1 MKFLIIFLIE
11 NFKKS
16 KNYMKYE
23 FLDKINNPSDLR
35 ILSISDLKI
44 VADELRYFL
53 IDTVSQCGGH
63 FGASLGAVELTIA
76 LHYSF
81 NTPEDKIIWDVGHQ
95 CYGHKVLTGRKNQ
108 LHTIRKKNG
117 LHPFP
122 SIEESE
128 YDVFGVGHSS
138 TSISAAIGMAIA
150 SSYKKDKK
158 KIVAVIGD
166 GGLSAGMAFEAL
178 NHMGSIKE
186 DVLVV
191 LNDNEMSISPNVGA
205 MTNYLTRILSSKAY
219 STVKEGSKNILKNV
233 PTSDIFLTKTEK
245 HIKGLLAPGM
255 LFEEMGINYY
265 GPIDGHDTHFL
276 VKTLKNLKKIPGPKI
291 LHVVTKKGKGYLPAE
306 SDPVKYHA
314 VPVFDRHK
322 GVEKNSVQKITYTKI
337 FDNWL
342 CKIAEKDP
350 RVFAITP
357 AMREGSGLVEFSK
370 RFPERYIDV
379 GIAEQHSVTLA
390 AGLAC
395 EGQKPIVCIYSTF
408 LQRAYDQLIHDVA
421 LQNLDVLFAVD
432 RAGFVGADGGTH
444 AGVYDISYLRCIPNM
459 LIMAPSCEEEC
470 QNMLYTGY
478 LHNGPAVV
486 RYPRGEGLGIKVSE
500 QSENYEIGI
509 SNKIRLGH
517 NIVIMCF
524 GSVLDICTNVANE
537 LNCSLIDMRFIK
549 PIDHKAILDSAKK
562 YSLIVTVEDNS
573 IMGGAGS
580 AVNEVLSEHN
590 FNIKTINIGTPDK
603 FFLHATREEQLDE
616 SGISAENIINKIK
629 NYIENNHLY
638 DLNQSSNIDK

>member
-1 MKFLIIFLIE
+1 
-11 NFKKS
+11 
-16 KNYMKYE
+16 MKYE

-35 ILSISDLKI
+35 ILSINNLDGVSE
-44 VADELRYFL
+44 ELRHFL

-95 CYGHKVLTGRKNQ
+95 CYGHKVITGRKHE
-108 LHTIRKKNG
+108 LHTIRQKNG

-122 SIEESE
+122 SIEESK
-128 YDVFGVGHSS
+128 YDTFGVGHSS
-138 TSISAAIGMAIA
+138 TSISAAIGIAIA
-150 SSYKKDKK
+150 SSYKNENKK
-158 KIVAVIGD
+158 VVAVIGD

-178 NHMGSIKE
+178 NHMGSTNE
-186 DVLVV
+186 DVLVI

-205 MTNYLTRILSSKAY
+205 MTNYLTKIISSKVY
-219 STVKEGSKNILKNV
+219 STVKEGSKNILKKV
-233 PTSDIFLTKTEK
+233 PPSGMFLTKTEK

-276 VKTLKNLKKIPGPKI
+276 VKTLKNLKKIPGPKL
-291 LHVVTKKGKGYLPAE
+291 LHVITKKGKGYLPAE
-306 SDPVKYHA
+306 TDPVKYHA
-314 VPVFDRHK
+314 VPVFDREV
-322 GVEKNSVQKITYTKI
+322 GVEKSSKQKITYTKI
-337 FDNWL
+337 FDDWL
-342 CKIAEKDP
+342 CNIAEKDP
-350 RVFAITP
+350 RIFAITP
-357 AMREGSGLVEFSK
+357 AMREGSGLVNFSEK
-370 RFPERYIDV
+370 FPERYIDV

-444 AGVYDISYLRCIPNM
+444 CGVYDLSYLRCIPNM
-459 LIMAPSCEEEC
+459 VIMAPSNEEEC
-470 QNMLYTGY
+470 KNMLYTGY

-486 RYPRGEGLGIKVSE
+486 RYPRGEGLGIHVKESL
-500 QSENYEIGI
+500 ENYEIGV
-509 SNKIRLGH
+509 SKNVRSGE
-517 NIVIMCF
+517 NIVILCF
-524 GSVLDICTNVANE
+524 GSVLDICLDVAE
-537 LNCSLIDMRFIK
+537 EMNCSLIDMRFIK
-549 PIDHKAILDSAKK
+549 PIDREVILKSAENH
-562 YSLIVTVEDNS
+562 SVIVTVEDNS

-580 AVNEVLSEHN
+580 AVNEVLSEN
-590 FNIKTINIGTPDK
+590 SISSKIINIGTPDK
-603 FFLHATREEQLDE
+603 FFNHATREQQLHE
-616 SGISAENIINKIK
+616 SGISKENIIDKIQ
-629 NYIENNHLY
+629 NCIENNHLY
-638 DLNQSSNIDK
+638 DLNHSSNID

>member
-1 MKFLIIFLIE
+1 
-11 NFKKS
+11 
-16 KNYMKYE
+16 MKYE

-35 ILSISDLKI
+35 ILSINNLDDVSE
-44 VADELRYFL
+44 ELRHFL

-95 CYGHKVLTGRKNQ
+95 CYGHKVITGRKHE
-108 LHTIRKKNG
+108 LHTIRQKNG

-122 SIEESE
+122 SIEESK
-128 YDVFGVGHSS
+128 YDTFGVGHSS
-138 TSISAAIGMAIA
+138 TSISAAIGIAIA
-150 SSYKKDKK
+150 SSYKNEDKK
-158 KIVAVIGD
+158 VVAVIGD

-178 NHMGSIKE
+178 NHMGSTNE
-186 DVLVV
+186 DVLVI

-205 MTNYLTRILSSKAY
+205 MTNYLTKIISSKVY
-219 STVKEGSKNILKNV
+219 STVKEGSKNILKKV
-233 PTSDIFLTKTEK
+233 PPSGMFLTKTEK

-276 VKTLKNLKKIPGPKI
+276 VKTLKNLKKIPGPKL
-291 LHVVTKKGKGYLPAE
+291 LHVITKKGKGYLPAE
-306 SDPVKYHA
+306 TDPVKYHA
-314 VPVFDRHK
+314 VPVFDREV
-322 GVEKNSVQKITYTKI
+322 GVEKSSKQKITYTKI
-337 FDNWL
+337 FDDWL
-342 CKIAEKDP
+342 CNIAEKDP
-350 RVFAITP
+350 RIFAITP
-357 AMREGSGLVEFSK
+357 AMREGSGLVNFSEK
-370 RFPERYIDV
+370 FPERYIDV

-444 AGVYDISYLRCIPNM
+444 CGVYDLSYLRCIPNM
-459 LIMAPSCEEEC
+459 VIMAPSNEEEC
-470 QNMLYTGY
+470 KNMLYTGY

-486 RYPRGEGLGIKVSE
+486 RYPRGEGLGIHVKESL
-500 QSENYEIGI
+500 ENYEIGV
-509 SNKIRLGH
+509 SKNVRSGE
-517 NIVIMCF
+517 NIVILCF
-524 GSVLDICTNVANE
+524 GSVLDICLDVAAE
-537 LNCSLIDMRFIK
+537 MNCSLIDMRFIK
-549 PIDHKAILDSAKK
+549 PIDREAILKSAENH
-562 YSLIVTVEDNS
+562 SVIVTVEDNS

-580 AVNEVLSEHN
+580 AVNEVLSEN
-590 FNIKTINIGTPDK
+590 SISSKIINVGTPDK
-603 FFLHATREEQLDE
+603 FFNHATREQQLHE
-616 SGISAENIINKIK
+616 SGISKENIIDKIQ
-629 NYIENNHLY
+629 NCIENNHLY
-638 DLNQSSNIDK
+638 DLNHSSNID

>member
-1 MKFLIIFLIE
+1 
-11 NFKKS
+11 
-16 KNYMKYE
+16 MKYE

-35 ILSISDLKI
+35 ILSINNLDDVSE
-44 VADELRYFL
+44 ELRHFL

-95 CYGHKVLTGRKNQ
+95 CYGHKVITGRKHE
-108 LHTIRKKNG
+108 LHTIRQKNG

-122 SIEESE
+122 SIEESK
-128 YDVFGVGHSS
+128 YDTFGVGHSS
-138 TSISAAIGMAIA
+138 TSISAAIGIAIA
-150 SSYKKDKK
+150 SSYKNENKK
-158 KIVAVIGD
+158 VVAVIGD

-178 NHMGSIKE
+178 NHMGSTNE
-186 DVLVV
+186 DVLVI

-205 MTNYLTRILSSKAY
+205 MTNYLTKIISSKVY
-219 STVKEGSKNILKNV
+219 STVKEGSKNILKKV
-233 PTSDIFLTKTEK
+233 PPSGMFLTKTEK

-276 VKTLKNLKKIPGPKI
+276 VKTLKNLKKIPGPKL
-291 LHVVTKKGKGYLPAE
+291 LHVITKKGKGYLPAE
-306 SDPVKYHA
+306 TDPVKYHA
-314 VPVFDRHK
+314 VPVFDREV
-322 GVEKNSVQKITYTKI
+322 GVEKSSKQKITYTKI
-337 FDNWL
+337 FDDWL
-342 CKIAEKDP
+342 CNIAEKDP
-350 RVFAITP
+350 RIFAITP
-357 AMREGSGLVEFSK
+357 AMREGSGLVNFSEK
-370 RFPERYIDV
+370 FPERYIDV

-444 AGVYDISYLRCIPNM
+444 CGVYDLSYLRCIPNM
-459 LIMAPSCEEEC
+459 VIMAPSNEEEC
-470 QNMLYTGY
+470 KNMLYTGY

-486 RYPRGEGLGIKVSE
+486 RYPRGEGLGIHVKESL
-500 QSENYEIGI
+500 ENYEIGV
-509 SNKIRLGH
+509 SKNVRSGE
-517 NIVIMCF
+517 NIVILCF
-524 GSVLDICTNVANE
+524 GSVLDICLDVAE
-537 LNCSLIDMRFIK
+537 EMNCSLIDMRFIK
-549 PIDHKAILDSAKK
+549 PIDREAILKSAENH
-562 YSLIVTVEDNS
+562 SIIVTVEDNS

-580 AVNEVLSEHN
+580 AVNEVLSEN
-590 FNIKTINIGTPDK
+590 SISSKIINVGTPDK
-603 FFLHATREEQLDE
+603 FFNHATREQQLHE
-616 SGISAENIINKIK
+616 SGISKENIIDKIQ
-629 NYIENNHLY
+629 NCIENNHLY
-638 DLNQSSNIDK
+638 DLNHSSNID

>member
-1 MKFLIIFLIE
+1 
-11 NFKKS
+11 
-16 KNYMKYE
+16 MKYE

-35 ILSISDLKI
+35 ILSINNLDDVSE
-44 VADELRYFL
+44 ELRHFL

-95 CYGHKVLTGRKNQ
+95 CYGHKVITGRKHE
-108 LHTIRKKNG
+108 LHTIRQKNG

-122 SIEESE
+122 SIEESK
-128 YDVFGVGHSS
+128 YDTFGVGHSS
-138 TSISAAIGMAIA
+138 TSISAAIGIAIA
-150 SSYKKDKK
+150 SSYKNENKK
-158 KIVAVIGD
+158 VVAVIGD

-178 NHMGSIKE
+178 NHMGSTNE
-186 DVLVV
+186 DVLVI

-205 MTNYLTRILSSKAY
+205 MTNYLTKIISSKVY
-219 STVKEGSKNILKNV
+219 STVKEGSKNILKKV
-233 PTSDIFLTKTEK
+233 PPSGMFLTKTEK

-276 VKTLKNLKKIPGPKI
+276 VKTLKNLKKIPGPKL
-291 LHVVTKKGKGYLPAE
+291 LHVITKKGKGYLPAE
-306 SDPVKYHA
+306 TDPVKYHA
-314 VPVFDRHK
+314 VPVFDREV
-322 GVEKNSVQKITYTKI
+322 GVEKSSKQKITYTKI
-337 FDNWL
+337 FDDWL
-342 CKIAEKDP
+342 CNIAEKDP
-350 RVFAITP
+350 RIFAITP
-357 AMREGSGLVEFSK
+357 AMREGSGLVNFSEK
-370 RFPERYIDV
+370 FPERYIDV

-444 AGVYDISYLRCIPNM
+444 CGVYDLSYLRCIPNM
-459 LIMAPSCEEEC
+459 VIMAPSNEEEC
-470 QNMLYTGY
+470 KNMLYTGY

-486 RYPRGEGLGIKVSE
+486 RYPRGEGLGVHVKESL
-500 QSENYEIGI
+500 ENYEIGV
-509 SNKIRLGH
+509 SKNVRSGE
-517 NIVIMCF
+517 NIVILCF
-524 GSVLDICTNVANE
+524 GSVLDICLDVAE
-537 LNCSLIDMRFIK
+537 EMNCSLIDMRFIK
-549 PIDHKAILDSAKK
+549 PIDREAILKSAENH
-562 YSLIVTVEDNS
+562 SVIVTVEDNS

-580 AVNEVLSEHN
+580 AVNEVLSEN
-590 FNIKTINIGTPDK
+590 SISSKIINVGTPDK
-603 FFLHATREEQLDE
+603 FFNHATREQQLHE
-616 SGISAENIINKIK
+616 SGISKENIIDKIQ
-629 NYIENNHLY
+629 NCIENNHLY
-638 DLNQSSNIDK
+638 DLNHSSNID